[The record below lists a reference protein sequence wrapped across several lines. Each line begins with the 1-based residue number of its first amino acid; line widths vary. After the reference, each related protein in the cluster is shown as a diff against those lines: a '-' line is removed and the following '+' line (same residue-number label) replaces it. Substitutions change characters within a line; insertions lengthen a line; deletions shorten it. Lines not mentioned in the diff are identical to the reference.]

1 MFQQSFSVGGQSAL
15 TLQIEH
21 GGGDLHLLGSD
32 ETYVRVQGEGDA
44 ADYDTNYQNGTLT
57 LSLHGDCVFFL
68 PRRMNM
74 SVRGH
79 FGNLRAGDL
88 SGVLDIDGGHGD
100 VVLSGATGSVRL
112 AAVMGDLRTS
122 ELGSLTLSG
131 PVYGDAVVT
140 SVAGAVRLAEVSG
153 DLHVSE
159 AGSLEAS
166 GDIAGSAKVVAIREA
181 TLLRNVAGD
190 LIVRG
195 VQSLTAGSVHG
206 DLRASDIA
214 ADLSVDSVKGDVIIK
229 SVGGNC
235 SITRSGGDAQ
245 LSRIGGRL
253 SSFSSGGDL
262 HLQGAIASGASS
274 SPSGVGGETAGLSLA
289 GPKGIDSRADVHA
302 AGDRAPGEGTLEFH
316 AGGDLVLRLPLDT
329 SAQFECTAGGDIV
342 NRFSGDKSRSGHGV
356 WKGSIGKGGPLVKC
370 HAGGDIRL
378 KPEESGDV
386 EIRFEI
392 NKEEMR
398 HAQAE
403 VKRAKEELK
412 RIKHEVRDQLRIHK
426 EEIHRTVNDSL
437 GGFNMGPDFEHGP
450 DSDSGPRGFRP
461 PRPQRT
467 PRPPRTPRAPRAP
480 GESDLSVNLGR
491 FMRGFRFGQGG
502 ESQPAT
508 AKRGP
513 SDEERLTI
521 LKMLEEKRI
530 SPEQAELLLN
540 ALGEE

>member
-1 MFQQSFSVGGQSAL
+1 MPKTAKKSKSISNKQDAVRGFMAWEAGMFQQSFSVGGQSDL

-57 LSLHGDCVFFL
+57 LSLLGDCVFFV
-68 PRRMNM
+68 PRRLNL
-74 SVRGH
+74 SVRGR

-88 SGVLDIDGGHGD
+88 SGALDIDGGLGD
-100 VVLSGATGSVRL
+100 VVISGATGSVRL
-112 AAVMGDLRTS
+112 ALVMGDLRAS

-131 PVYGDAVVT
+131 VVHGDAVVT

-159 AGSLEAS
+159 AGSLES
-166 GDIAGSAKVVAIREA
+166 TGDIAGSAKVVGIREA
-181 TLLRNVAGD
+181 ALLRSVAGD

-195 VQSLTAGSVHG
+195 AQNLTAGTVHG

-214 ADLSVDSVKGDVIIK
+214 ADLSVDGVNGDVNIK
-229 SVGGNC
+229 SVSGNC

-245 LSRIGGRL
+245 LSQIGGRL
-253 SSFSSGGDL
+253 SSFSAGGDL
-262 HLQGAIASGASS
+262 HLQGALG
-274 SPSGVGGETAGLSLA
+274 
-289 GPKGIDSRADVHA
+289 
-302 AGDRAPGEGTLEFH
+302 GEGTLEFN
-316 AGGDLVLRLPLDT
+316 AGGDLVLKLPPDT
-329 SAQFECTAGGDIV
+329 SAQFECTAGGDII
-342 NRFSGDKSRSGHGV
+342 NRFSGEKSRSGHGV
-356 WKGSIGKGGPLVKC
+356 WKGNIGYGGPLVKC
-370 HAGGDIRL
+370 HAGGDIML
-378 KPEESGDV
+378 KPEEGGDV

-398 HAQAE
+398 HAQEE
-403 VKRAKEELK
+403 VKRAKEQLK

-426 EEIHRTVNDSL
+426 EEIHRTVHDGL
-437 GGFNMGPDFEHGP
+437 RGFNMGPDFENGP
-450 DSDSGPRGFRP
+450 DFETGPRGFRP
-461 PRPQRT
+461 PRP
-467 PRPPRTPRAPRAP
+467 PRPSRTPRAPRAP
-480 GESDLSVNLGR
+480 HTPGESGFSFDFGP

-502 ESQPAT
+502 KSQPAT

-513 SDEERLTI
+513 SDEERMTI

-530 SPEQAELLLN
+530 TPEQAELLLN
-540 ALGEE
+540 ALGEK